1 MSNYKIDTM
10 KIKHIILLTFIFLMS
25 LQSNAQLKEVTYHDG
40 KQELQ
45 GLSIKPV
52 KKTANNPAVLILPAW
67 KGIDNHSKNVAT
79 DLSKMGYIAFVA
91 DIYGKGNY
99 PKNTDEA
106 GKISGYYKDNVLQ
119 YQNRIILALNELIK
133 SGGNPD
139 NIAIIG
145 YCFGGTGVIEA
156 AYANIKV
163 KGVVS
168 FHGGLMAE
176 TDPRTDQIIPEVLI
190 LHGAD
195 DPYVA
200 EKDIKGCI
208 ESLNT
213 RKADW
218 QMISYSDAVHAFSDP
233 EAGYNKASGAAYNKA
248 AAERSWNHA
257 KLFLSR
263 ILK

>member
-1 MSNYKIDTM
+1 MNLVK
-10 KIKHIILLTFIFLMS
+10 LLPLTFIVLMS
-25 LQSNAQLKEVTYHDG
+25 LQSNAQLKEVKYNDG

-45 GLSIKPV
+45 GLSIQPT
-52 KKTANNPAVLILPAW
+52 KKTDNNPAVLILPAW
-67 KGIDNHSKNVAT
+67 KGIDKHSRNVAN

-106 GKISGYYKDNVLQ
+106 GKIAGYYKTNVLE
-119 YQNRIILALNELIK
+119 YQNRIVLALNELVK
-133 SGGNPD
+133 SGANPD

-145 YCFGGTGVIEA
+145 YCFGGTGAIEA
-156 AYANIKV
+156 AYANLNI

-168 FHGGLMAE
+168 FHGGLMSDKTE
-176 TDPRTDQIIPEVLI
+176 HPNPIMPKVLI
-190 LHGAD
+190 LHGDD

-200 EKDIKGCI
+200 EKDIKGCL
-208 ESLNT
+208 ETLNT

-218 QMISYSDAVHAFSDP
+218 QMISYSDAVHAFTEP
-233 EAGYNKASGAAYNKA
+233 EAGNNKASGAAYNKV
-248 AAERSWNHA
+248 AAERSWDHM
-257 KLFLSR
+257 KLFLSG

>member
-1 MSNYKIDTM
+1 M
-10 KIKHIILLTFIFLMS
+10 KIKQLLTLTFVVLMS
-25 LQSNAQLKEVTYHDG
+25 LEGSAQLKEVTYKDG
-40 KQELQ
+40 TQELQ
-45 GLSIKPV
+45 GLSIKSA
-52 KKTANNPAVLILPAW
+52 KKNANNPAVLILPAW

-79 DLSKMGYIAFVA
+79 DLSKLGYIAFVA

-106 GKISGYYKDNVLQ
+106 GKIAGYYKANVLE
-119 YQNRIILALNELIK
+119 YQNRIVLALNELIK
-133 SGGNPD
+133 SGANPD
-139 NIAIIG
+139 NIVIFG
-145 YCFGGTGVIEA
+145 YCFGGTGAIEA
-156 AYANIKV
+156 AYANLNV

-176 TDPRTDQIIPEVLI
+176 KNPQTTSITPKVLI

-218 QMISYSDAVHAFSDP
+218 QMISYSDAVHAFTEP
-233 EAGYNKASGAAYNKA
+233 EAGNNKATGAAYNKVA
-248 AAERSWNHA
+248 ADRSWNHA
-257 KLFLSR
+257 KLFLSE

>member
-1 MSNYKIDTM
+1 M
-10 KIKHIILLTFIFLMS
+10 KSKQILSLIILFLMTLS
-25 LQSNAQLKEVTYHDG
+25 SNAQLKEVTYHDG

-45 GLSIKPV
+45 GLSIKSV
-52 KKTANNPAVLILPAW
+52 KKNSNNPAVLILPAW
-67 KGIDNHSKNVAT
+67 KGIYNHAKNVAT
-79 DLSKMGYIAFVA
+79 DLSKLGYIAFVA

-106 GKISGYYKDNVLQ
+106 GEISSYYKSNVLE
-119 YQNRIILALNELIK
+119 YQNRIVLALNELIK
-133 SGGNPD
+133 SGANPD

-145 YCFGGTGVIEA
+145 YCFGGTGVLEA
-156 AYANIKV
+156 AYANLNV

-168 FHGGLMAE
+168 FHGGLTAE
-176 TDPRTDQIIPEVLI
+176 NVLQKSPIIPKVLI

-200 EKDIKGCI
+200 EKDIKGCV
-208 ESLNT
+208 ESLNS
-213 RKADW
+213 RNADW

-233 EAGYNKASGAAYNKA
+233 EAGNNKASGAAYNAA
-248 AAERSWNHA
+248 AAERSWSHA
-257 KLFLSR
+257 KLFLSG

>member
-1 MSNYKIDTM
+1 M
-10 KIKHIILLTFIFLMS
+10 KIHHLIPITFIFLMS
-25 LQSNAQLKEVTYHDG
+25 IQSNAQLKEVTYHDG

-45 GLSIKPV
+45 GLSIQAQTKNE
-52 KKTANNPAVLILPAW
+52 NNPAILILPAW
-67 KGIDNHSKNVAT
+67 KGVDKHSKNVGT
-79 DLSKMGYIAFVA
+79 DLSKMGYIAFIA

-106 GKISGYYKDNVLQ
+106 GKIAGYYKTNLLE
-119 YQNRIILALNELIK
+119 YQNRIVLALNELIK
-133 SGGNPD
+133 SGANPN

-145 YCFGGTGVIEA
+145 YCFGGTGAIEA
-156 AYANIKV
+156 AYANLNV

-168 FHGGLMAE
+168 FHGGLMADKIE
-176 TDPRTDQIIPEVLI
+176 HSDPIMPKVLI

-200 EKDIKGCI
+200 EADIKACI
-208 ESLNT
+208 NSLNL

-218 QMISYSDAVHAFSDP
+218 QMISYADAVHAFTEP
-233 EAGYNKASGAAYNKA
+233 EAGSNKSSGAAYNAK
-248 AAERSWNHA
+248 AAERSWDHA
-257 KLFLSR
+257 KLFLSG